1 MSIKPLKLIILIFSI
16 IIFLLLFLDV
26 FKLLDISEWQ
36 RKIIHVMLFVIII
49 YNLISSI
56 KK

>member
-16 IIFLLLFLDV
+16 IIFLLLFLDL
-26 FKLLDISEWQ
+26 FKLLDISELQ
-36 RKIIHVMLFVIII
+36 RKIIYVMLFVIII
-49 YNLISSI
+49 YNLINSI

>member
-16 IIFLLLFLDV
+16 IIFLLLFLDL
-26 FKLLDISEWQ
+26 FKLLDVSELQ
-36 RKIIHVMLFVIII
+36 RKIIYVMLFVIII
-49 YNLISSI
+49 YNLINSI